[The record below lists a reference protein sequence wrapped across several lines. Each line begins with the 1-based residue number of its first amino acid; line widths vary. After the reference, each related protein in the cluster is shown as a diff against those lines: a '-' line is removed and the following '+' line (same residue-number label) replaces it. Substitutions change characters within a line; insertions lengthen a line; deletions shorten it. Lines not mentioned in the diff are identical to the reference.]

1 MAYEKKEYQESD
13 AYNSAYEDTIANLVG
28 KVSNG
33 EKFNY
38 NPLTDA
44 AYQSYASQYNRLGK
58 EARQNTLADVAIN
71 TGGLVS
77 SYATAAAAQAQ
88 NQYNQALTDKIPELE
103 ALAYEKYNNERN
115 YNLNALSALQSLED
129 SAYSKWADNRDYQ
142 RSKYEY
148 DQNFDYQNYVDERNF
163 DYQKSIDERDF
174 AYQQDRDK
182 VADEQ
187 WNKTYDLDLK
197 NYKLNKQQQ
206 EWSQKFQTHQDEWQ
220 RMYSKWTTMGYANK
234 QVAKYFGIK
243 EGTRTSDQK
252 YRDAQIAAMK
262 SSSSGGSSGGSGG
275 GSSSSGGGSSSKST
289 YSGGNNSDSKGLS
302 KTAQDLQ
309 SRIAKSLMQNKSLP
323 SKQYYQV
330 TDNWLKTLV
339 SYYNSGK
346 ITKTEYNK
354 LKSSL

>member
-13 AYNSAYEDTIANLVG
+13 AYNSAYGDTIANLVG
-28 KVSNG
+28 KVSSG

-71 TGGLVS
+71 TGGLTS

-142 RSKYEY
+142 RNKFEY
-148 DQNFDYQNYVDERNF
+148 DQNFDYQNY
-163 DYQKSIDERDF
+163 IDDRDF
-174 AYQQDRDK
+174 TYQQGRDQ

-187 WNKTYDLDLK
+187 WNKSYDLDVK

-206 EWSQKFQTHQDEWQ
+206 EWSQKFQTQQDKWQ

-243 EGTRTSDQK
+243 EGTKTSDQK
-252 YRDAQIAAMK
+252 YRDAQLAYDYAALK
-262 SSSSGGSSGGSGG
+262 ARSSGGSSGGSGG
-275 GSSSSGGGSSSKST
+275 GSSSSGSGSSGSKST

-302 KTAQDLQ
+302 KTAKDLQ
-309 SRIAKSLMQNKSLP
+309 TRIAKSLMQNKSLP

-346 ITKTEYNK
+346 ITKSEYNK